1 MLHQYLKIAFRNIR
15 NDRGYSLINILGLSV
30 ALACCLVLIFWIKF
44 ELSYENCFPD
54 AGRIY
59 RVLEVERRDGG
70 LHKSDYIRPGIAEQL
85 KENFPEIEAA
95 TCVHHEQL
103 PYTYEENDGIMVNK
117 VEVSPDFFK
126 MFQYEYVEGSPEAL
140 GQAETDAIMSEET
153 ARKFFGNESAIGKS
167 ISFGGHFEVTIV
179 GVVKMPQNT
188 FVRFDLLTV
197 VRNPMRL
204 YGFHYVLIGKNAA
217 FSDETQQRL
226 ANFLSTMRDTDN
238 KLAFQPIKEI
248 HLHSSEELA
257 RDIPWYNYGNKAQ
270 LYLFSLAAL
279 LLLLIAVINYVN
291 TSIARSMTRAKEVGV
306 RKIAGSTQAQL
317 IARFLIEAFV
327 VSFLAV
333 IVAFFLARLFFPHF
347 SQLMGT
353 VVALTFNM
361 GSVLVCVGVCVMM
374 TLLSGAYSAFYLS
387 FFNPV
392 IAFKGGSATG
402 TKNGLRKTLV
412 GLQFFLSITI
422 FICTLLIYKQI
433 SYMFHA
439 DTGVEKDNIVVI
451 NTDLWYDSERFFHT
465 IKTEN
470 PDVIE
475 ATIASAPPYNA
486 KYNYSGVSWDGA
498 PEEAQLIEFNQIF
511 CDHHYADLFGLEVL
525 EGRFIPSD
533 LTWWDETEDNSYGVV
548 INETFKKLMN
558 VDNPIG
564 ITVKYAWGMEGKIVG
579 VIKDFNFK
587 PLRQP
592 ITPLIISFNPEAM
605 NSVFVKMSG
614 KNRQATLQ
622 YVLEK
627 YREVYQ
633 KDRETNRPVI
643 YSMVDDDYK
652 KMYQT
657 ELRTSK
663 VLLIFSIASLLI
675 SLMGIFGMI
684 SLMLEKRTKE
694 IALRKIHGAKIADII
709 RLFVKEF
716 TTLLGVAVVTSVPV
730 AYWIMSRWIL
740 DYAYRTPLSWWLF
753 VSVVLL
759 IFTLTVVLISSQV
772 YNVARRDPVKSLKNE

>member
-1 MLHQYLKIAFRNIR
+1 
-15 NDRGYSLINILGLSV
+15 
-30 ALACCLVLIFWIKF
+30 
-44 ELSYENCFPD
+44 
-54 AGRIY
+54 
-59 RVLEVERRDGG
+59 
-70 LHKSDYIRPGIAEQL
+70 
-85 KENFPEIEAA
+85 
-95 TCVHHEQL
+95 
-103 PYTYEENDGIMVNK
+103 
-117 VEVSPDFFK
+117 
-126 MFQYEYVEGSPEAL
+126 
-140 GQAETDAIMSEET
+140 
-153 ARKFFGNESAIGKS
+153 
-167 ISFGGHFEVTIV
+167 
-179 GVVKMPQNT
+179 
-188 FVRFDLLTV
+188 
-197 VRNPMRL
+197 
-204 YGFHYVLIGKNAA
+204 
-217 FSDETQQRL
+217 
-226 ANFLSTMRDTDN
+226 
-238 KLAFQPIKEI
+238 
-248 HLHSSEELA
+248 
-257 RDIPWYNYGNKAQ
+257 
-270 LYLFSLAAL
+270 
-279 LLLLIAVINYVN
+279 
-291 TSIARSMTRAKEVGV
+291 
-306 RKIAGSTQAQL
+306 
-317 IARFLIEAFV
+317 
-327 VSFLAV
+327 
-333 IVAFFLARLFFPHF
+333 
-347 SQLMGT
+347 
-353 VVALTFNM
+353 
-361 GSVLVCVGVCVMM
+361 
-374 TLLSGAYSAFYLS
+374 
-387 FFNPV
+387 
-392 IAFKGGSATG
+392 
-402 TKNGLRKTLV
+402 
-412 GLQFFLSITI
+412 
-422 FICTLLIYKQI
+422 
-433 SYMFHA
+433 
-439 DTGVEKDNIVVI
+439 
-451 NTDLWYDSERFFHT
+451 
-465 IKTEN
+465 
-470 PDVIE
+470 
-475 ATIASAPPYNA
+475 
-486 KYNYSGVSWDGA
+486 
-498 PEEAQLIEFNQIF
+498 
-511 CDHHYADLFGLEVL
+511 LEVL

-548 INETFKKLMN
+548 INETFKNLMN

-592 ITPLIISFNPEAM
+592 ITPLIISFHPEAM

-694 IALRKIHGAKIADII
+694 IALRKIHGARITDII

-759 IFTLTVVLISSQV
+759 IFILTVVLISSQV